1 MCVVGPYLLAALLG
15 VTMRGQARRGSC
27 VVCGCVCVRERAVA
41 RCVNDWFDLLDRF
54 RWDKARFGSVPTT
67 RRSRRPQQP
76 TTELMSA
83 VVAVVMVTGATAFE
97 HPTRF
102 STRAHVSTRRHF
114 VSSLSSCAVVL
125 ALPWPSEADDVT
137 MPDGSPIPIPSPLGV
152 LSYGLKSRANQQE
165 ACYEAGDCAD
175 PVPYYQVRYAH

>member
-1 MCVVGPYLLAALLG
+1 MIGSICSTGFAATKPVPDLG
-15 VTMRGQARRGSC
+15 RCRQRGA
-27 VVCGCVCVRERAVA
+27 
-41 RCVNDWFDLLDRF
+41 
-54 RWDKARFGSVPTT
+54 VPTA
-67 RRSRRPQQP
+67 PQQP
-76 TTELMSA
+76 RTTELMSA

-97 HPTRF
+97 PPTRF

-175 PVPYYQVRYAH
+175 PVPYYQVRHAH